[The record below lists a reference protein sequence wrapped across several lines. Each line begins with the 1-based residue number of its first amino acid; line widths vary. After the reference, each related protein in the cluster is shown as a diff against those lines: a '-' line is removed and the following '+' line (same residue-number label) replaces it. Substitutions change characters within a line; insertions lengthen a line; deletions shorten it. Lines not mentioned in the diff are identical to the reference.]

1 MDWFIA
7 GLLPRGLTPAPQMAT
22 GVYLARNFLSSLT
35 NTLADP
41 DREKHE
47 QARLQAK
54 AHLERLRKGK
64 NGKSGE
70 DPSDDS
76 TVSRRGPK
84 PEELVL
90 NEYENLIALEMIA
103 PEDIPVGFSGT
114 HALRQDMFAWPAGF
128 ANKAL
133 QILVAWRTSSMSSRS
148 LSFTHSQCHTC
159 ILMRRHSFLRRLVCC
174 YTALLDAERPC

>member
-1 MDWFIA
+1 
-7 GLLPRGLTPAPQMAT
+7 MAT

-64 NGKSGE
+64 NAGKPGE
-70 DPSDDS
+70 EPSDDGN
-76 TVSRRGPK
+76 VSRRGPK

-90 NEYENLIALEMIA
+90 NEYENLIALEMVA
-103 PEDIPVGFSGT
+103 PEDIPI
-114 HALRQDMFAWPAGF
+114 GF
-128 ANKAL
+128 AGKC
-133 QILVAWRTSSMSSRS
+133 LV
-148 LSFTHSQCHTC
+148 H
-159 ILMRRHSFLRRLVCC
+159 LMNQHQGYC
-174 YTALLDAERPC
+174 